1 MNMKNLFTLLPLA
14 ALLLLACTGGH
25 EPDVEETPAVA
36 PFTLSVDKAQI
47 ESNGKDVAT
56 FTITDAN
63 GQVLTDL
70 AHIRNTSFYVVET
83 KEWRTDIGS
92 GEAPNVF
99 TSITDGTYTIQAMY
113 EGEYCTNE
121 VTVESVNRKEYELF
135 HKNVLIYRFTATWC
149 QFCPSMT
156 EALAKMND
164 FSKGHSIV
172 MEFHGKDQYTFDAIS
187 DYASGIYSTVGYPY
201 CDYSLVVGSG
211 NRTMNDLHNNIKS
224 VLVDYPA
231 QTGIKAETK
240 VENGNIIVN
249 ATVMASV
256 AGEYD
261 LAMAVLMDDCVPS
274 APADGSDVYEE
285 EYDNVIRDI
294 TGNYIAM
301 SSDKFSLDK
310 GTENS
315 IVKEVPDFKFPQ
327 EKCKVILFTL
337 MRTSE
342 GKTIV
347 DNAVSVPVGQSVDY
361 RYN

>member
-14 ALLLLACTGGH
+14 ALLLSACTGGP
-25 EPDVEETPAVA
+25 EPDVEEVPAVA

-172 MEFHGKDQYTFDAIS
+172 MEFHGKDQYTCRAIS

-261 LAMAVLMDDCVPS
+261 LAMAVLMDDCIPS

-285 EYDNVIRDI
+285 EYDNVIRYI

-310 GTENS
+310 STEKA
-315 IVKEVPDFKFPQ
+315 IVKESRDFRFPQ
-327 EKCKVILFTL
+327 EKCKIILFTL

>member
-1 MNMKNLFTLLPLA
+1 
-14 ALLLLACTGGH
+14 
-25 EPDVEETPAVA
+25 
-36 PFTLSVDKAQI
+36 
-47 ESNGKDVAT
+47 
-56 FTITDAN
+56 
-63 GQVLTDL
+63 
-70 AHIRNTSFYVVET
+70 
-83 KEWRTDIGS
+83 
-92 GEAPNVF
+92 
-99 TSITDGTYTIQAMY
+99 MY

-172 MEFHGKDQYTFDAIS
+172 MEFHGKDQYTCRAIS
-187 DYASGIYSTVGYPY
+187 DYALGIYSTVGYPY

-261 LAMAVLMDDCVPS
+261 LAMAVLMDDCIPS
-274 APADGSDVYEE
+274 APADGSAVYEE
-285 EYDNVIRDI
+285 EYDNVIRAI
-294 TGNYIAM
+294 TGNYRAM

>member
-14 ALLLLACTGGH
+14 ALLLAACTGGH

-99 TSITDGTYTIQAMY
+99 TSINDGTYTIQAMY
-113 EGEYCTNE
+113 EGEYCANE
-121 VTVESVNRKEYELF
+121 VKVESVNRKAYELF

-149 QFCPSMT
+149 QYCPSMT
-156 EALAKMND
+156 EALGKIND
-164 FSKGHSIV
+164 FSKGHSLV
-172 MEFHGKDQYTFDAIS
+172 MEFHGSDQYTFDGIS
-187 DYASGIYSTVGYPY
+187 EYASSIYSTVGYPY
-201 CDYSLVVGSG
+201 CDYSLVFGSG
-211 NRTMNDLHNNIKS
+211 KRTMNDLHNNIKS

-240 VENGNIIVN
+240 VENGNLVVN

-261 LAMAVLMDDCVPS
+261 LAMAVLMDDCIPS
-274 APADGSDVYEE
+274 APADGSAVYEE
-285 EYDNVIRDI
+285 EYDNVIRAI
-294 TGNYIAM
+294 TGNYRAM
-301 SSDKFSLDK
+301 SADKFSLDK
-310 GTENS
+310 GAENS

-337 MRTSE
+337 MKNSQ
-342 GKTIV
+342 GKTVV
-347 DNAVSVPVGQSVDY
+347 DNAVSVPVGQTVDY

>member
-1 MNMKNLFTLLPLA
+1 MKILFRYLPFVAVLLTACEGQEPGGQEA
-14 ALLLLACTGGH
+14 A
-25 EPDVEETPAVA
+25 PVP

-47 ESNGKDVAT
+47 ESSGKDVAT
-56 FTITDAN
+56 FTITDAE

-92 GEAPNVF
+92 GTAPNVF

-113 EGEYCTNE
+113 EGEYCENE
-121 VTVESVNRKEYELF
+121 VQVESVNRKEYELF

-149 QFCPSMT
+149 QYCPSMT
-156 EALAKMND
+156 EALAKIND
-164 FSKGHSIV
+164 FSKDHSLV
-172 MEFHGKDQYTFDAIS
+172 MEFHGSDQYTFDGIS
-187 DYASGIYSTVGYPY
+187 EYASSIYSTLGYPY
-201 CDYSLVVGSG
+201 CDYSLVMGSG
-211 NRTMNDLHNNIKS
+211 KRTMNDLHNNIKS

-240 VENGNIIVN
+240 VENGNLVVN

-261 LAMAVLMDDCVPS
+261 MAMAVLMDDCKPS
-274 APADGSDVYEE
+274 APADGSPVYEE
-285 EYDNVIRDI
+285 EYDNVIRAI
-294 TGNYIAM
+294 TGNYKAM
-301 SSDKFSLDK
+301 STDRFSLGK
-310 GTENS
+310 NEEKS
-315 IVKEVPDFKFPQ
+315 IVKEIPDFKFPQ
-327 EKCKVILFTL
+327 DKCKVILFTL

>member
-14 ALLLLACTGGH
+14 ALLVSVCTGGP
-25 EPDVEETPAVA
+25 EPDVEEVPAVA

-172 MEFHGKDQYTFDAIS
+172 MEFHGKDQYTCRAIS

-310 GTENS
+310 STEKA
-315 IVKEVPDFKFPQ
+315 IVKESRDFRFPQ